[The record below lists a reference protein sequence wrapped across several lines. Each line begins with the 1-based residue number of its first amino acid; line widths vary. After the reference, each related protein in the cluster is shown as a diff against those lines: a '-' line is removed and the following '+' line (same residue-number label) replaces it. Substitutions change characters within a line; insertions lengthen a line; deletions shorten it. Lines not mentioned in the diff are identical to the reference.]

1 METAL
6 VAQGVKT
13 VSLAFMLVSRSVNP
27 TRPSVAG
34 PTGPHDLMGHREYRA
49 PDMSSEI
56 QLAEAC
62 R

>member
-6 VAQGVKT
+6 VAQGVKA
-13 VSLAFMLVSRSVNP
+13 VSLAFMLVYCSVNP
-27 TRPSVAG
+27 KRPSVAG
-34 PTGPHDLMGHREYRA
+34 PTGPHDLMGHHEYHA
-49 PDMSSEI
+49 PDMSSES